1 MQFIVILFASYAAS
15 KFRSKSLIL
24 LILTVPVIA
33 GLAMLYTIKHTD
45 SNQGALL
52 AGYYLL
58 SFLFGGNPLI
68 VAWIVGNTAGTTKKS
83 ALMSIYNAG
92 SSAGNIIGQV
102 CSISTSA
109 CELPLTSHVDHC
121 CSTPKM
127 HRSISLV
134 FGQYSVS
141 SLRWPLAWFCK
152 QRI

>member
-1 MQFIVILFASYAAS
+1 MPFGAMQFIVILFASYAAS

-33 GLAMLYTIKHTD
+33 GLAMLYTISHSD

-92 SSAGNIIGQV
+92 SSAGNIIG
-102 CSISTSA
+102 
-109 CELPLTSHVDHC
+109 
-121 CSTPKM
+121 
-127 HRSISLV
+127 LV
-134 FGQYSVS
+134 FS
-141 SLRWPLAWFCK
+141 R
-152 QRI
+152 